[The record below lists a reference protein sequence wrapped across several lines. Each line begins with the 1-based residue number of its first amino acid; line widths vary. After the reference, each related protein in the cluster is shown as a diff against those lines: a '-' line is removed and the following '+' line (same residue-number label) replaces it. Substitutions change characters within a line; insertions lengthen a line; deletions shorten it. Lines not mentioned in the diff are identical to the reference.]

1 MPAGKMMVGKYH
13 AMEQNIYAINAHP
26 ERFDAEYIVNQCSL
40 WWLTKDHHIDPYVQ
54 NILRRMCLNAKDLQQ
69 PATDQDYDD
78 LLKLNL
84 NLNHNPDDTSSLLP
98 YLNSRTFKPG
108 FIESLNNPWITL
120 HMRVKS
126 THLA

>member
-1 MPAGKMMVGKYH
+1 MPAGKVMVGKYH

-26 ERFDAEYIVNQCSL
+26 ERFAAEYIVSQCSL

-54 NILRRMCLNAKDLQQ
+54 NILRRMCLNPRDLQH

-78 LLKLNL
+78 LLSLN
-84 NLNHNPDDTSSLLP
+84 PDTSSLLP
-98 YLNSRTFKPG
+98 YLNSRTFRPG